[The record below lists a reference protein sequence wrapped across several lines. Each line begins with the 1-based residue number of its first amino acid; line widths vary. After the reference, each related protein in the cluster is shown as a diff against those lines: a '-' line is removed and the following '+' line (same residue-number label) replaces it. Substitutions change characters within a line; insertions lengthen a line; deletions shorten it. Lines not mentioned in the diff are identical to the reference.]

1 MDYKLTDFLPT
12 TKKECELRGWDEL
25 DVILFSG
32 DAYVD
37 HPSFGSAI
45 LGRILEANGYR
56 VAIVPQPDWHGD
68 FRDFK
73 KLGRP
78 RLFFGVSPGAM
89 DSMVNRYTANRRM
102 RSEDAFSPDS
112 RHDMRPDYPSIVYTQ
127 ILKKLFPDVPVALG
141 GIEASLRRISHYD
154 YWKDELRKCIL
165 CDSGADLILYGMG
178 ERSIVELANAFA
190 EGKTMDEI
198 HEMPQVAFYCK
209 EKDIPGGF
217 KDDDIILH
225 SHEECLHNKK
235 GQAENV
241 RHLEEEAN
249 KMHAQRMI
257 QEVDG
262 KYVVVNPPFPLMTT
276 EELDAAFDLPY
287 TRLPHPKYKGKTI
300 PAYEMIKF
308 SVNLH
313 RGCFGGCSFCTISA
327 HQGKFVVCRSKE
339 SILKEVKKIIAMP
352 DFKGYLSD
360 LGGPSANMYGMH
372 GKNQKACEVCK
383 RPSCVNPQ
391 ICPNLNTDHSK
402 LLEIYHAVDALPG
415 IKKSFI
421 GSGVRYDLLLHKS
434 KDEKVN
440 QAAREYTREL
450 ITKHVSGR
458 LKVAPEHTSPEVLKF
473 MRKPSF
479 DLFYEFKRI
488 FDKINKEEGLN
499 QQIIPYFISSHPG
512 CHEEDMAELA
522 VITKGLDFHL
532 EQVQDFTP
540 TPMTISTETWYTGYD
555 PYTLEPVFSAKT
567 QKEKLAQRMF
577 FFWYKPEERRAI
589 ESELRRIGRS
599 DLIAK
604 LYDKRDMRGGHPS
617 SRFDEKAVGSTYDN
631 PGVGRGARGKN
642 RQGNSSYGSNS
653 GRNGRNQSY
662 QPKGYGN
669 VGCYDEDKYLNNGK
683 PLNARN
689 RNDGSQRPL
698 SPREL
703 AKSVKEQ
710 LKAEKGSGFFK
721 DKKKKSFNPNFDEGN
736 HRRGDASQNRGNG
749 RKNENGKQNY
759 GNGRN
764 SGSFTG
770 ENRNKGNNG
779 RRNKR

>member
-37 HPSFGSAI
+37 HPSFGAAI

-372 GKNQKACEVCK
+372 GKNLKACEVCK

-604 LYDKRDMRGGHPS
+604 LYDKRDMRGGHTS
-617 SRFDEKAVGSTYDN
+617 ARFDEKAVGSTYDN

-653 GRNGRNQSY
+653 GRNVRNQSY

-710 LKAEKGSGFFK
+710 LKADKGSGFFK

-736 HRRGDASQNRGNG
+736 HRRGDVSQNRGNG
-749 RKNENGKQNY
+749 NKNHEK
-759 GNGRN
+759 GRN
-764 SGSFTG
+764 SRSFTG
-770 ENRNKGNNG
+770 DNRNKGNSG
-779 RRNKR
+779 RRGKR

>member
-235 GQAENV
+235 DQAENV

-589 ESELRRIGRS
+589 ESELHRIGRS

-604 LYDKRDMRGGHPS
+604 LYDKRDMKSGHPS
-617 SRFDEKAVGSTYDN
+617 ARFDAKAIGSTYDN

-642 RQGNSSYGSNS
+642 RQGNSSYGPNS

-736 HRRGDASQNRGNG
+736 HRRGDMSQNRGNG
-749 RKNENGKQNY
+749 KQNH

-764 SGSFTG
+764 SGSFSG
-770 ENRNKGNNG
+770 DNRNKGNSG
-779 RRNKR
+779 RRGKR